1 MRTTFVNQCNYVALW
16 LENGNRTQT
25 QRMTRSEVNR
35 GLCTCFVQALSG
47 SKIKGWTK
55 AIPRGQRNMKRF
67 RENEKHKQPPAH
79 GQTQPTSI
87 WSGSWGGC
95 WRRPLPSPSQEH
107 KVTKSALAAITGREA
122 QITALL
128 FDRKPQSGCI
138 VRSPVE
144 QKGLWLPNTIKSIW
158 TVSYSI
164 CNIASNAEE
173 PFCEQWR
180 YPSDVDVML
189 LSTTY
194 CE

>member
-1 MRTTFVNQCNYVALW
+1 MAKR
-16 LENGNRTQT
+16 NRTQT
-25 QRMTRSEVNR
+25 QRMTCSEVNR
-35 GLCTCFVQALSG
+35 GLCTCFVQALPV

-55 AIPRGQRNMKRF
+55 AIPRGQRNMKRI

-95 WRRPLPSPSQEH
+95 WRRPLLSPSQEH
-107 KVTKSALAAITGREA
+107 KVTKSALAAITGRVA

-128 FDRKPQSGCI
+128 FDQKPQSGCI
-138 VRSPVE
+138 VRSSVE
-144 QKGLWLPNTIKSIW
+144 QKGLWLPNTIKSLW

-164 CNIASNAEE
+164 CNITSNTEE
-173 PFCEQWR
+173 PFQFR
-180 YPSDVDVML
+180 YQSDMDVML
-189 LSTTY
+189 LSTMY